1 MSNRL
6 NLPINGDEVSLY
18 KLIIIFWKEKFLILC
33 CVFLFSI
40 LGLAYTIFR
49 PVELYTKIVLND
61 PSVAIFEKY
70 NKYFIDLLSAKNTN
84 FNYNLNTNAYANT
97 NNNSNNNSN
106 NNTTIVARD
115 IFLDIFRKNFLS
127 IDNLNEFINSL
138 KENDIN
144 LKNYLKKNDL
154 ISSSFFYG
162 NKFGKVNIDKSTSYS
177 GDQVFFLIYP
187 EEIDGTKILN
197 DYIFYIKKKS
207 EIDFYKIVQLA
218 ISSKIDIKKDAFEIV
233 KKINLQYLK
242 DLKSSATYSL
252 NNELINNIN
261 YTNVNY
267 IILEQEI
274 NNLEKDLITIK
285 EININFIPIS
295 QKSTPPIK
303 NTKLSNYFII
313 ISSILFGFFISTA
326 IILFRLKK
334 I

>member
-6 NLPINGDEVSLY
+6 NLPINGDEVNLY

-84 FNYNLNTNAYANT
+84 FNYYLNTNAYANT
-97 NNNSNNNSN
+97 NNNSNNT
-106 NNTTIVARD
+106 TTIVARD

-138 KENDIN
+138 KEHDIN

-154 ISSSFFYG
+154 ISSNFFFG
-162 NKFGKVNIDKSTSYS
+162 NKFGKVNIDKRTSYS

-197 DYIFYIKKKS
+197 DYVFYIKKKS
-207 EIDFYKIVQLA
+207 EIDFYKIIQLA
-218 ISSKIDIKKDAFEIV
+218 ISSKIDIKKEALEIA

-242 DLKSSATYSL
+242 DLKSSDTYFS

-261 YTNVNY
+261 YLNIQHVT
-267 IILEQEI
+267 LEQEI
-274 NNLEKDLITIK
+274 VNLEKDLISIK
-285 EININFIPIS
+285 GVYLDYVPIS
-295 QKSTPPIK
+295 QKSTPSIK
-303 NTKLSNYFII
+303 DSKFPNYFIV
-313 ISSILFGFFISTA
+313 ISSILVGFFISIA
-326 IILFRLKK
+326 VILFRLN